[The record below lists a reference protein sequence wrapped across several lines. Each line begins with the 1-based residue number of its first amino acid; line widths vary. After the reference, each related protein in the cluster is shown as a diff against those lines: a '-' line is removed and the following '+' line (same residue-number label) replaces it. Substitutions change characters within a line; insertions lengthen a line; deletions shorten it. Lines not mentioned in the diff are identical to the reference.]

1 MKITHRRWG
10 SITGS
15 TEITNDLTLQE
26 EAGKLAQQLFGS
38 VLKSCA
44 NFTNELLD
52 ICTRAQG
59 KDLLVIHNPGG
70 FGSTPLEHLLEWE
83 RSIVEG
89 VSATIELLGCNWL
102 LTQYFR
108 TGDSWWAH
116 VRDMK
121 EQVYFFFK
129 GESSKAKVMAAE
141 LKFIV
146 QHVKNLKILLLG
158 ASQGAAFNNTV
169 MQQLG
174 ELHQVY
180 SIELGIFF
188 PHMPRRVITGRT
200 LAIDSNGI
208 MPDPMAHRNLKAG
221 FKAYITAPHRWIKY
235 RMQGK
240 PEKFTYCINAPGH
253 NYNWEYPEVQQ
264 QIKDFLNTNFG
275 TKNDVEVVR
284 P

>member
-146 QHVKNLKILLLG
+146 QHVKNLKILL
-158 ASQGAAFNNTV
+158 
-169 MQQLG
+169 
-174 ELHQVY
+174 
-180 SIELGIFF
+180 
-188 PHMPRRVITGRT
+188 
-200 LAIDSNGI
+200 
-208 MPDPMAHRNLKAG
+208 
-221 FKAYITAPHRWIKY
+221 
-235 RMQGK
+235 
-240 PEKFTYCINAPGH
+240 
-253 NYNWEYPEVQQ
+253 
-264 QIKDFLNTNFG
+264 
-275 TKNDVEVVR
+275 
-284 P
+284 